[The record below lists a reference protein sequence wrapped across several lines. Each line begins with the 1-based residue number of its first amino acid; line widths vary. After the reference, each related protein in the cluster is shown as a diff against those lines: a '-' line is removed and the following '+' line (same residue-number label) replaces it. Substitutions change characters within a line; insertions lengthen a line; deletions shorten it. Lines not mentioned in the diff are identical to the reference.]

1 MKPPNHCRSGKAGRE
16 ALQANRYLP
25 ESCALLI
32 TGQDMPELSG
42 LELARKPCPRIYGE
56 HLIPPP
62 GRSTYTPVIG
72 NGRLI
77 PIREQSIQQ
86 TNYKMDHSIEA
97 DRSNCSPSPKADR
110 ALRWKRALD
119 VLLILL
125 ALPVLAPLALLIA
138 LLIRS
143 GSRGPVLFKQ
153 ERVGFQGRR
162 FMCFKFRTM
171 FVDADMATHQG
182 HLLQLMKS
190 NAPMQKMDSEGDP
203 RIIPFGVW
211 FRASGLDELPQLIN
225 VLRGEMSLVGPRPC
239 LPYEYDQYLPWQKER
254 FQTVPGLTGLW
265 QVSGKNKTTF
275 VEMVVLDIMYAKHK
289 TLWWDLKIILMT
301 VPTLVIQ
308 MLEAQRVR
316 KSSLRTVHL
325 KASYSNRVAM
335 PYSLAKGPLAGLVQ
349 ARDGGNVRMESE
361 SKLNL

>member
-1 MKPPNHCRSGKAGRE
+1 
-16 ALQANRYLP
+16 
-25 ESCALLI
+25 
-32 TGQDMPELSG
+32 
-42 LELARKPCPRIYGE
+42 
-56 HLIPPP
+56 
-62 GRSTYTPVIG
+62 
-72 NGRLI
+72 
-77 PIREQSIQQ
+77 
-86 TNYKMDHSIEA
+86 MDHSIEA
-97 DRSNCSPSPKADR
+97 DRSKCSPSPKADG

-125 ALPVLAPLALLIA
+125 TLPVLAPLALLIA

-211 FRASGLDELPQLIN
+211 LRASGLDELPQLIN

-308 MLEAQRVR
+308 MQETRQ
-316 KSSLRTVHL
+316 ST
-325 KASYSNRVAM
+325 KASSSYVRRKTGYSNYATQ
-335 PYSLAKGPLAGLVQ
+335 SHFFAKAALVSAIQ
-349 ARDGGNVRMESE
+349 ARDGQNVSVRKET
-361 SKLNL
+361 KLNL